1 MFTDTINTVFLSYWN
16 NEKKQYL
23 VKWGT
28 PATEFYRFA
37 GSNLIWLNT
46 TIKPKYPTL
55 VKSATLCGNFQ
66 YNGGLYING
75 TLVVYEYDQYGETK
89 CGSKNIQN
97 SNSVSLSNSE
107 SLVYDCYVYIY
118 Y

>member
-1 MFTDTINTVFLSYWN
+1 MFTDTISSKIQSIWN
-16 NEKKQYL
+16 NSYVDKSFG
-23 VKWGT
+23 WGK

-46 TIKPKYPTL
+46 TVKPKYPTL
-55 VKSATLCGNFQ
+55 VKSAKLCGNFQ

-97 SNSVSLSNSE
+97 LNSVSLSNSE
-107 SLVYDCYVYIY
+107 SLVYDCYVYISY
-118 Y
+118 